1 MDGLQVNPYNRY
13 DQKLTVKAPKNRY
26 AILSTMILRQEST
39 PNRITAEGK
48 WGKYQTPRVG
58 QTQALLAGY
67 FLDWSFIKSFLVG
80 LETS

>member
-39 PNRITAEGK
+39 PVRITAEGK
-48 WGKYQTPRVG
+48 YQTPRWVN
-58 QTQALLAGY
+58 
-67 FLDWSFIKSFLVG
+67 FIRKSSWQEIFFGLELHIHFS